1 MLKVHLAWEFNKI
14 TIPSTSTLLIQIG
27 LTGLTI
33 DNSNPRRFFPDIQ
46 AFRFSSSF
54 PQPRP
59 TIAIQQAMEL
69 IWNENYIAAF
79 DTFPARRKTFL

>member
-1 MLKVHLAWEFNKI
+1 MLKVHLAWGFNKI
-14 TIPSTSTLLIQIG
+14 TLPSTSTLLIQIG

-33 DNSNPRRFFPDIQ
+33 DSSNPRRFFPDIHT
-46 AFRFSSSF
+46 FRFSSSF

-79 DTFPARRKTFL
+79 DTFQALR